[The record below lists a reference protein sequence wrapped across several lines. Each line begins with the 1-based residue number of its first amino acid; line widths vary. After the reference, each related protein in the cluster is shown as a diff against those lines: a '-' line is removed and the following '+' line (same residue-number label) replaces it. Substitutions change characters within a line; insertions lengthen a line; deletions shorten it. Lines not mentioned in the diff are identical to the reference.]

1 MARPKPIHRQIF
13 QKGSKTYFNSSLFFP
28 KEVRENV
35 FIFYAW
41 VRVADNFVD
50 DVPQDEK
57 GFRNFCDQTYAALE
71 GRPSGD
77 DVIDTFVELYHEKGF
92 EKSWVD
98 AFLHSMGLDLVK
110 SQYDTLEETLE
121 YIYGSAEVIGLF
133 MCAIMGLPEESYHH
147 ACMMGR
153 NMQYINFIRD
163 IDEDIGLGRRY
174 LPLKNT
180 KLKTL
185 DKKTAYE
192 QPQDFLKFM
201 QEQTQYYK
209 GWQKEA
215 EKGYHLIPK
224 RYLIP
229 IKTASDMYNWT
240 AAQIEKNPY
249 IVFER
254 QVKPSKGRIIW
265 TIIKNLFYWPR
276 KS

>member
-121 YIYGSAEVIGLF
+121 YI
-133 MCAIMGLPEESYHH
+133 MGAQRLLVSL
-147 ACMMGR
+147 CVR
-153 NMQYINFIRD
+153 S
-163 IDEDIGLGRRY
+163 
-174 LPLKNT
+174 
-180 KLKTL
+180 
-185 DKKTAYE
+185 
-192 QPQDFLKFM
+192 
-201 QEQTQYYK
+201 
-209 GWQKEA
+209 W
-215 EKGYHLIPK
+215 GYQRSH
-224 RYLIP
+224 
-229 IKTASDMYNWT
+229 
-240 AAQIEKNPY
+240 
-249 IVFER
+249 
-254 QVKPSKGRIIW
+254 
-265 TIIKNLFYWPR
+265 TITPA
-276 KS
+276 